1 MKSAK
6 IQFPELFFCL
16 VAPIGTDLD
25 EVNGCLEAQLTR
37 LGYHVE
43 PIHITDIL
51 KVVDANIPK
60 DFSSEYD
67 RYDKLILHS
76 NNLRSSF
83 DDDAILAK
91 LAFFLIQDKRNKFR
105 SESSQKFN
113 GIAYIIRQFK
123 RPEEIELFRSVYG
136 QQVFQISTYAD
147 PDLRKSRLIR
157 ILRDKDHHRT
167 RSDDF
172 EPDATRLIRRDEHEA
187 LVSHGQRIRDVFP
200 LADVFID
207 TETRETTKTTLSRFL
222 DLIFGNNFYSPSR
235 EEYGMYIAKSASL
248 RSLDLS
254 RQVGAA
260 ICDPKG
266 HIKTLG
272 CNEVPSP
279 RGGTYWCNDEGDAR
293 EYISK
298 YDTNEDFKYRML
310 SDTLLHLSEVG
321 IVDEKY
327 TKIDAR
333 AFLKQIYDEK
343 QISLEKKLMMMDVIE
358 YGRIIH
364 AEMNAITD
372 AAREGISI
380 RDSGLYCTTFPCHL
394 CAKHIISSGIKKVVY
409 IEPYPKSYATELY
422 RDDIALKREKT
433 LVEGRVYFVP
443 FIGVSPNRYR
453 DFFEKGKRKDSQGRA
468 KEWSQGAPMPILNVT
483 GTEYIV
489 TENDHLKVLIDEFGK
504 KGLLVPGAEA
514 SSLD

>member
-1 MKSAK
+1 MKSTK
-6 IQFPELFFCL
+6 IKFPELFFYL

-25 EVNGCLEAQLTR
+25 EVNGCLGSKLAS

-51 KVVDANIPK
+51 KVVDANIPS
-60 DFSSEYD
+60 DFLSEYD
-67 RYDKLILHS
+67 RYDKLISHS

-91 LAFFLIQDKRNKFR
+91 LAFFLIQDRRNKL
-105 SESSQKFN
+105 SSDVLPKYN

-136 QQVFQISTYAD
+136 QHVFQISAYAD
-147 PDLRKSRLIR
+147 QDIRKARLIKL
-157 ILRDKDHHRT
+157 LRDKDHHKI

-172 EPDATRLIRRDEHEA
+172 ELDATKLIRRDEHEA
-187 LVSHGQRIRDVFP
+187 LVPHGQRIRDLFP

-207 TETRETTKTTLSRFL
+207 TETCETTKATLSRFL

-279 RGGTYWCNDEGDAR
+279 RGGTYWCDDEGDAR

-298 YDTNEDFKYRML
+298 FDTNEDFKYRML

-321 IVDEKY
+321 VVDEKY

-333 AFLKQIYDEK
+333 AFLKQIYDDTN
-343 QISLEKKLMMMDVIE
+343 IFLEKKLMMMDVIE

-380 RDSGLYCTTFPCHL
+380 KDSILYCTTFRCHL
-394 CAKHIISSGIKKVVY
+394 CAKHIISSGIKTVVY

-422 RDDIALKREKT
+422 KDDIALKREKISA
-433 LVEGRVYFVP
+433 EGRIYFVP
-443 FIGVSPNRYR
+443 FIGISPNRYR
-453 DFFEKGKRKDSQGRA
+453 DFFEKGKRKNSQGRA
-468 KEWSQGAPMPILNVT
+468 KEWSQDKPMPILNVT

-489 TENDHLKVLIDEFGK
+489 TENDHLKVLINEFGK
-504 KGLLVPGAEA
+504 KGLLVPGANP
-514 SSLD
+514 SSPG